1 MRPHHRGSCLAMRE
15 AAPARLASGLHRADR
30 ALFRRA
36 GSCLHLGGE
45 ALRRIKAPTIILGA
59 ASLLAVL
66 CTLPTA
72 PPTLAQSDAAPT
84 TCRVGLYLRD
94 LHSFNPTADTF
105 GADLWLWSVC
115 PTADHQPLQTME
127 FVNSDDVAVLLDVG
141 DEQRWTQRNV
151 DGTFRYDW
159 EERNFPFDRHTLTIE
174 MEEGVEDVHG
184 LVYDPDTA
192 NSGVD
197 PELELPGGWRMTGST
212 LVASTNTY
220 DTTFGDPDLPAGG
233 SSEYS
238 RLTLSIDLERTDL
251 GGFFKLTAV
260 VYAAFFFSL
269 LTYVMH
275 LEIMNGIGARVTLLA
290 IALFATA
297 VNLGNASNALGTASG
312 LTLVDKIHVMV
323 LVYILVAAIVT
334 VISRVLLD
342 RGVAAAEVA
351 RLNYRVGA
359 MVIISFGALNA

>member
-1 MRPHHRGSCLAMRE
+1 MRHIGAHTAILA
-15 AAPARLASGLHRADR
+15 
-30 ALFRRA
+30 
-36 GSCLHLGGE
+36 
-45 ALRRIKAPTIILGA
+45 A
-59 ASLLAVL
+59 ASILAVL
-66 CTLPTA
+66 CALPNA
-72 PPTLAQSDAAPT
+72 PPTLAQSDAAPA

-94 LHSFNPTADTF
+94 LHSFDPTADTF

-141 DEQRWTQRNV
+141 DDPLWTQRNV

-159 EERNFPFDRHTLTIE
+159 DERNFPFDRHTLTIDL
-174 MEEGVEDVHG
+174 EEGVEDVRRF
-184 LVYDPDTA
+184 VYEPDTA

-197 PELELPGGWRMTGST
+197 PELQLPGGWRMTGTT
-212 LVASTNTY
+212 LVGSTKTY

-269 LTYVMH
+269 ISYADAPGNDDRH
-275 LEIMNGIGARVTLLA
+275 WPARVA
-290 IALFATA
+290 AGDSALFH
-297 VNLGNASNALGTASG
+297 GRQSG
-312 LTLVDKIHVMV
+312 QREQRFGHGQRSDPGRQDPRHGPGLPSGRRDRDGSLTG
-323 LVYILVAAIVT
+323 AAGPGGGGGGHRCV
-334 VISRVLLD
+334 
-342 RGVAAAEVA
+342 
-351 RLNYRVGA
+351 
-359 MVIISFGALNA
+359 